1 MSNGAEPATAVDADT
16 GPALGAEFDTPERQD
31 WERLV
36 DRVLERT
43 GRGRDSLVTTTDD
56 GIDLHPLYTADDA
69 DGTDDTAPSAGFP
82 GLPPFV
88 RGARPDG
95 AVLAGWDVR
104 ARHDGRDPAAVNEAV
119 LADLDG
125 GVTSLWLRVGED
137 GLPVSALGEAL
148 REVRLDLAPVVLDA
162 GADYEAAG
170 RALLAAHRAQGVPD
184 TEVAGNLG
192 ADPIGLRARTGG
204 EGKAGDV
211 TAAASLTAELARR
224 HPRLATLVAD
234 GLPYHGAGGSD
245 AQEIGAAVATAVAYL
260 RALADAGLDV
270 ADAAARIEFRLA
282 ATTDQF
288 GTIAKFRAARR
299 VWARV
304 TEASGAP
311 EAAMRQHAVT
321 SPAMLTRRDPEVNLL
336 RTTVACFAAG
346 TGGADAVTV
355 LPFDSALGALGTLG
369 QPDQFSRRLAR
380 NTQAILL
387 EESRLAAVIDPA
399 GGSWYVEARTDA
411 LAHAAWDEFTAIERA
426 GGIEAELESGALA
439 ERLAHTRRA
448 RAHRI
453 ATRQDAITGVSEF
466 PNLAEPPSSR
476 SHPPEQA
483 TAGGL
488 PTVRYAEDFERL
500 RDRSD
505 AHLAR
510 HGSRPAV
517 FLATLGPLAQHTAR
531 TGFATNLFQAGGIE
545 PVEPGGARGAEATTA
560 ELVGAFAAS
569 GTTVACLC
577 GSDTAYAESA
587 DEVASALRDAGATS
601 VLLAG
606 RPGTAGSS
614 DSSDSTDSTAVTGHV
629 YTGCD
634 ALAVLTGILDTLGVA
649 P

>member
-16 GPALGAEFDTPERQD
+16 GPALGAEFDTPDRQD

-56 GIDLHPLYTADDA
+56 GIHLHPLYTANDTD
-69 DGTDDTAPSAGFP
+69 DGTGPPTGVP

-104 ARHDGRDPAAVNEAV
+104 ARHDGRDPGAVNEAV

-125 GVTSLWLRVGED
+125 GVTSLWLRLGED

-192 ADPIGLRARTGG
+192 ADPIGLRARAGG
-204 EGKAGDV
+204 DGKTGDV
-211 TAAASLTAELARR
+211 AAAAALTAELARR

-355 LPFDSALGALGTLG
+355 LPFDSALGDLG
-369 QPDQFSRRLAR
+369 QPDRFSRRLAR

-439 ERLAHTRRA
+439 GRLAHTRRA

-453 ATRQDAITGVSEF
+453 ATRQDVITGVSEY

-476 SHPPEQA
+476 PHPPEQA

-545 PVEPGGARGAEATTA
+545 PVEPGGAGGAGGARGAEATTA
-560 ELVGAFAAS
+560 ELVDAFTAS

-606 RPGTAGSS
+606 RPGTA
-614 DSSDSTDSTAVTGHV
+614 DSTAVTGHV